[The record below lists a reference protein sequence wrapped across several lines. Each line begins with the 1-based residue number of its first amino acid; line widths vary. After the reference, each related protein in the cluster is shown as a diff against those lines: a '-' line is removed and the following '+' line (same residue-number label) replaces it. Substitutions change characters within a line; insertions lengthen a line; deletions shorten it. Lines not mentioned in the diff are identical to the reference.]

1 MHKETRLSSRET
13 VSKFAKRLEWEFRVD
28 ALKFLIARGGFPLLQ
43 PERTDLMCMALLESS
58 CTDGEGGAEERR
70 KGVERAAFFHGCSF
84 RFFVNFFI
92 SIYTTVSQNPSE
104 CKPFPISSDIAVVYD
119 LGGQK
124 DFIS

>member
-1 MHKETRLSSRET
+1 M
-13 VSKFAKRLEWEFRVD
+13 VSKFAKKLEWEFWVD
-28 ALKFLIARGGFPLLQ
+28 ALKFLMVCGGFSLLQ
-43 PERTDLMCMALLESS
+43 PERTDLTCMALLESS
-58 CTDGEGGAEERR
+58 CTDGEGGVEERR
-70 KGVERAAFFHGCSF
+70 KGVGRAAFFCSCSF
-84 RFFVNFFI
+84 CFFVNFFI